1 MSEIRVPARSS
12 SGEDSILGMQIVV
25 LLCTH
30 IVKKGKALVSFSSF
44 KCTSLIVGVP
54 IV

>member
-1 MSEIRVPARSS
+1 MSEIRVSARSS
-12 SGEDSILGMQIVV
+12 SGEDSILGMQMVV

-44 KCTSLIVGVP
+44 KSTIFIVGAPTV
-54 IV
+54 